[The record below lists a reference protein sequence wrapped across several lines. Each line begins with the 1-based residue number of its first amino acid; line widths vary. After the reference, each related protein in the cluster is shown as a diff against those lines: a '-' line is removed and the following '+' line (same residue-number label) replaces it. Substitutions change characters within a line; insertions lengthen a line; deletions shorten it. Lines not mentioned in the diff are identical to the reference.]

1 MSKIILIIV
10 LFFLFSQSYGQQAY
24 GIVYLK
30 NGDVIKGNILQN
42 NPNGI
47 KVGTCCGS
55 IFSYSLEEIDRI
67 EKDTQKQQLNNH
79 NGDRALADTIAR
91 IKSTSLKRINMVWF
105 SSGILL
111 GNFWNAKQAIQ
122 STLIEYNYRFNRYMA
137 AGIMVGYEA
146 LNESTIPVAINLKA
160 IYPLKNYDFFVG
172 FSGGHN
178 FSVEIPDP
186 YLYEHHSG
194 GELYSIEA
202 GIRLR
207 LSQNNSFFIA
217 AGYRYNELHYKVINW
232 WIQDVR
238 RTIYFNRFS
247 LRIGIVIL

>member
-1 MSKIILIIV
+1 MSKIILVIV
-10 LFFLFSQSYGQQAY
+10 LVFLFSHSYGQQAY

-47 KVGTCCGS
+47 KVETCCGS
-55 IFSYSLEEIDRI
+55 IFSYSLEEIERI

-79 NGDRALADTIAR
+79 NGGRASADTIAQ
-91 IKSTSLKRINMVWF
+91 IKSSSLKTGNIVWF

-137 AGIMVGYEA
+137 AGMMIGYEV
-146 LNESTIPVAINLKA
+146 LSESTIPVAFNLKA
-160 IYPLKNYDFFVG
+160 MYPIKQHDFFIG
-172 FSGGHN
+172 FSGGYN
-178 FSVEIPDP
+178 FSVETPDP

-194 GELYSIEA
+194 GELYNIET

-232 WIQDVR
+232 WIQDVH